1 VAERSVVKEQLD
13 SGAIAAGETLT
24 SLLRKTDF
32 GLVCS
37 LWIFSQDSNDWSLVL
52 ASPRVGTQGPLQGY
66 KIIHNVL
73 AADTPT
79 AEQLEPFTIN
89 VVRPNIPLVRAIR
102 SLGDVGVQN
111 LLPEPAVHI
120 SVPKRLR
127 TTSIDGVFIEDAYIY
142 FVQSSEA

>member
-1 VAERSVVKEQLD
+1 MAERTVVKEQLD
-13 SGAIAAGETLT
+13 AGAIAAGETLT

-52 ASPRVGTQGPLQGY
+52 ASPRVGTEGPLQGY

-73 AADTPT
+73 AADPPTP
-79 AEQLEPFTIN
+79 ELLDPFTID
-89 VVRPNIPLVRAIR
+89 VVRPNIPFVAAIR
-102 SLGDVGVQN
+102 SLGDFGIQN
-111 LLPEPAVHI
+111 LSPGPAVH
-120 SVPKRLR
+120 VAAPKRLR

-142 FVQSSEA
+142 FVQSAEA

>member
-1 VAERSVVKEQLD
+1 VVKEQLD

-52 ASPRVGTQGPLQGY
+52 ASPRVGTEGPLQGY

-102 SLGDVGVQN
+102 SLGDFGVQN
-111 LLPEPAVHI
+111 LPPGTTVHVA
-120 SVPKRLR
+120 VPKRLR
-127 TTSIDGVFIEDAYIY
+127 TTSIDGVFIEDAYVY
-142 FVQSSEA
+142 FVQCSGA

>member
-1 VAERSVVKEQLD
+1 MAERTVVKEQLD
-13 SGAIAAGETLT
+13 AGAIAAGETLT

-37 LWIFSQDSNDWSLVL
+37 LWMFSQDSNDWSLVL
-52 ASPRVGTQGPLQGY
+52 ASPRVGTEGPLQGY

-73 AADTPT
+73 AADPAT
-79 AEQLEPFTIN
+79 AERLDPFTIN
-89 VVRPNIPLVRAIR
+89 VVRPNIPLVRAIQ
-102 SLGDVGVQN
+102 SLGDFGVQC
-111 LLPEPAVHI
+111 LQPAPAVRI
-120 SVPKRLR
+120 AVPRRLR